1 LLYFADMSTNLTP
14 LESDDA
20 SVAGFVIAFDSGV
33 AKSVVWR
40 SDRVI
45 SPALDAAKTYTAEVI
60 DALMKDNREAEL
72 RDTNWVSV
80 CAAAHKLI
88 RDFNGRIHALET
100 VGSGQAH

>member
-1 LLYFADMSTNLTP
+1 MSTNLRP

-20 SVAGFVIAFDSGV
+20 TVAGFLITFPSGIA
-33 AKSVVWR
+33 KTVVWR

-45 SPALDAAKTYTAEVI
+45 SPALDAAKTYTADVI
-60 DALMKDNREAEL
+60 EALVKENREAEV

-88 RDFNGRIHALET
+88 RDFNGRIHALES